1 MAKRFNRILLKL
13 SGEAIA
19 LKNDDGDILSIFDSE
34 KIDEIAEIIKKL
46 HDDGVEV
53 AIVIGGGNIWR
64 GKYGAGVKRARADQM
79 GMLATVM
86 NCLRLEDAVEK
97 AGCRARVMTP
107 IQMNSFTEPY
117 DFRKAIDHLENGTV
131 VIFGG
136 GIGVPYV
143 TTDTTIVVR
152 GSEIGADVLLMAK
165 NIDGIYAE
173 DPRDADGNIR
183 PDVPKFKTISYRE
196 CVVRGLDATD
206 VSASDI
212 AEKQK
217 MNMYVFALSDPE
229 NILRVV
235 NGEEIG
241 TFVTYDASV
250 ETETY

>member
-1 MAKRFNRILLKL
+1 MSQVNFR
-13 SGEAIA
+13 
-19 LKNDDGDILSIFDSE
+19 
-34 KIDEIAEIIKKL
+34 
-46 HDDGVEV
+46 
-53 AIVIGGGNIWR
+53 
-64 GKYGAGVKRARADQM
+64 Q
-79 GMLATVM
+79 
-86 NCLRLEDAVEK
+86 
-97 AGCRARVMTP
+97 
-107 IQMNSFTEPY
+107 NSFVITGRTKVLI
-117 DFRKAIDHLENGTV
+117 FTTIFAIDHLENGTV

-152 GSEIGADVLLMAK
+152 GAEIGADVLLMAK

-173 DPRDADGNIR
+173 DPRDAEGNIR
-183 PDVPKFKTISYRE
+183 PDVPKFKTISYHE

-235 NGEEIG
+235 RGEEIG
-241 TFVTYDASV
+241 TFVTYDATAT
-250 ETETY
+250 TETY

>member
-19 LKNDDGDILSIFDSE
+19 LKNSDGEILSIFDSE
-34 KIDEIAEIIKKL
+34 KIDEIAAIIKKL
-46 HDDGVEV
+46 HDEGVQV

-97 AGCRARVMTP
+97 AGCHARVMTP
-107 IQMNSFTEPY
+107 IQMNSFTESY

-152 GSEIGADVLLMAK
+152 GAEIGADVLLMAK

-183 PDVPKFKTISYRE
+183 PEVPKFKTISYRE

-217 MNMYVFALSDPE
+217 MDMYVFALSDPE

-241 TFVTYDASV
+241 TFVTYDATV

>member
-1 MAKRFNRILLKL
+1 MAHRFNRILLKL

-19 LKNDDGDILSIFDSE
+19 QKNSEGEVESIFDAE
-34 KIDEIAEIIKKL
+34 KIDEIAGIIKKL
-46 HDDGVEV
+46 HDDGVEI

-86 NCLRLEDAVEK
+86 NCIRLEDAVEK
-97 AGCRARVMTP
+97 AGCSARVMTP
-107 IQMNSFTEPY
+107 VQMNSFTEIY
-117 DFRKAIDHLENGTV
+117 DFRKAIDYLESGRV

-143 TTDTTIVVR
+143 TTDTAIVVR
-152 GSEIGADVLLMAK
+152 GAEIGADVLLMAK

-196 CVVRGLDATD
+196 CVQRGLDATD

-229 NILRVV
+229 NILRAVR
-235 NGEEIG
+235 GEEIG
-241 TFVTYDASV
+241 TFVTYDNTV
-250 ETETY
+250 KTETY